1 MTNNTKIALVLVLV
15 VLIGIA
21 FYYQT
26 REPVPIVEENNTIV
40 ATPDVRGCYVASL
53 AKDVYTL
60 KVEDQD
66 GERVSGRLV
75 FKNFEK
81 DSSSGDFE
89 GTYKDGLLY
98 GNYTF
103 QSEGSTSV
111 LNMIFKRTGADF
123 IRGYGDMNAAGDTF
137 IDINKVTFDSN
148 VVFKATSGDCATSL

>member
-1 MTNNTKIALVLVLV
+1 MNNTKVILGIVLVI
-15 VLIGIA
+15 LIGLA
-21 FYYQT
+21 LYYEMK
-26 REPVPIVEENNTIV
+26 EPESVLEDNSVVVT
-40 ATPDVRGCYVASL
+40 TPDIKGCYVATL

-66 GERVSGRLV
+66 GEAVSGRLV

-81 DSSSGDFE
+81 DSSAGNFE
-89 GTYKDGLLY
+89 GTYRNGLLF

-137 IDINKVTFDSN
+137 ADINKITFDSDS
-148 VVFKATSGDCATSL
+148 VFKATTADCATSL